1 MLGHFI
7 EEEGVPTASI
17 SLIRLHTETIK
28 PPRALWVPFQLGR
41 PLGPPDDIAFQRRPL
56 LALLRL
62 LESTDV
68 PLLADFPEDEPET
81 DEVTVL
87 ACPVNFAQGAIESGE
102 TDPLKVAFHREITAM
117 RPWYDMAVNKR
128 QRTTVGVSGIDLEV
142 LGDFIYAFIG
152 STEPENPRN
161 DIPLAYTLKFAI
173 EDLKSYY
180 IEGITVQPG
189 QAGASSQV
197 LNDWFWDETVAGK
210 VLLSLQK
217 VCEAS
222 TDEMMRMV
230 GAHFIVP
237 MEVAHRQESKDPKKP
252 G

>member
-1 MLGHFI
+1 VLGHFI

-17 SLIRLHTETIK
+17 SLIRLHTDTIK

-41 PLGPPDDIAFQRRPL
+41 PLGPPDDAAFQRRVL

-62 LESTDV
+62 LEATDV
-68 PLLADFPEDEPET
+68 PLLEDFPEDEPET
-81 DEVTVL
+81 AGEITAL
-87 ACPVNFAQGAIESGE
+87 ACPVDFAKNVDESGE
-102 TDPLKVAFHREITAM
+102 TDPLKVAFLREITAM
-117 RPWYDMAVNKR
+117 RPWYDMAVAKR
-128 QRTTVGVSGIDLEV
+128 QRTTVGVSGIELEA
-142 LGDFIYAFIG
+142 LGDFIYAFLG
-152 STEPENPRN
+152 GTEPGNPRD

-180 IEGITVQPG
+180 IEGITAQPG

-197 LNDWFWDETVAGK
+197 LQDWFWDETVAGK
-210 VLLSLQK
+210 VLLSLKK

-222 TDEMMRMV
+222 TDEMMSMV
-230 GAHFIVP
+230 GSHFIVP
-237 MEVAHRQESKDPKKP
+237 MEVAHRQET

>member
-1 MLGHFI
+1 VLGHFI

-41 PLGPPDDIAFQRRPL
+41 PLGPPDDADFQRRVL
-56 LALLRL
+56 LALLKL
-62 LESTDV
+62 LEATDV
-68 PLLADFPEDEPET
+68 PILEDFPEDEPET
-81 DEVTVL
+81 DEITVL
-87 ACPVNFAQGAIESGE
+87 ACPVDFTQGAIEPGE
-102 TDPLKVAFHREITAM
+102 TDKLQAALRREITAM

-152 STEPENPRN
+152 GTEPENPRD

-180 IEGITVQPG
+180 IEGVTMQPG

-197 LNDWFWDETVAGK
+197 LEDWFWGETAVGK

-222 TDEMMRMV
+222 TDEMMSMV

-237 MEVAHRQESKDPKKP
+237 MEVAHRQ
-252 G
+252 GTR